1 LSLIRLPTISDDNC
15 DTEQIMPY
23 ITKEQ
28 AAKILR
34 TSTRG
39 VERLVSRGKL
49 HVTPEKVEGRTR
61 LQPMYDEQLVQ
72 ALAAEMTP
80 DAASIATNGDDE
92 LATNKDSGDTH
103 KREID
108 DAPTVEPSQALERQ
122 ASAEGMQAFALMVA
136 DALQGRQTPGTATG
150 RAVSVELK
158 DKLTLSFK
166 EASRLSGV
174 PEAHLRIAYANG
186 KLRGAKIGRGVRVS
200 PDALKS
206 YVAKVL
212 K

>member
-1 LSLIRLPTISDDNC
+1 LPTISDDNC
-15 DTEQIMPY
+15 DTELIMPY

-72 ALAAEMTP
+72 TLAAEMTP
-80 DAASIATNGDDE
+80 DAASIATNGDGE

-103 KREID
+103 PSEID
-108 DAPTVEPSQALERQ
+108 DAPTAKPTQALQRAPSEQ
-122 ASAEGMQAFALMVA
+122 SMTMFVAALS
-136 DALQGRQTPGTATG
+136 DALREAQTPGNG
-150 RAVSVELK
+150 VSAVPLR
-158 DKLTLSFK
+158 DKLTLSID
-166 EASRLSGV
+166 EAAALAGLS
-174 PEAHLRIAYANG
+174 ANHIYVAIRKG
-186 KLRGAKIGRGVRVS
+186 NLKAKIIGRGWRVKR
-200 PDALKS
+200 PDLDA
-206 YVAKVL
+206 YVKKL
-212 K
+212 

>member
-1 LSLIRLPTISDDNC
+1 
-15 DTEQIMPY
+15 MPY

-80 DAASIATNGDDE
+80 DAASIATNGDGE

-103 KREID
+103 PREID
-108 DAPTVEPSQALERQ
+108 DAPTVEPSQALQRAASPQTIEALGQ
-122 ASAEGMQAFALMVA
+122 AIA
-136 DALQGRQTPGTATG
+136 DALQATHG
-150 RAVSVELK
+150 AKNGKPVETVSDLAA
-158 DKLTLSFK
+158 KLTLSLSD
-166 EASRLSGV
+166 AARLSGLSADRLRAAIHGGEL
-174 PEAHLRIAYANG
+174 EAR
-186 KLRGAKIGRGVRVS
+186 KVGRGWRIRPEELKVYVRRVMK
-200 PDALKS
+200 D
-206 YVAKVL
+206 
-212 K
+212 